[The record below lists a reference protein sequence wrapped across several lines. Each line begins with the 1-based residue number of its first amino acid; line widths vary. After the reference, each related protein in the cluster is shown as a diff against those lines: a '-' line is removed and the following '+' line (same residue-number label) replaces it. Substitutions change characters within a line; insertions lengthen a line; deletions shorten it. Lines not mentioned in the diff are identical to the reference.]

1 MLDQSNPDK
10 DDLSEFADYLAE
22 FDSITSFDNET
33 CPVCGVNVS
42 ENISIQ
48 KSPFVKY
55 KFLKK
60 ESELL
65 PVTKELNAKCI
76 PYKIEKQLDSSILNE
91 IRYNYIILIPFKCLN
106 ELQKKRPD
114 FSDL

>member
-1 MLDQSNPDK
+1 MIDHTNSDN

-33 CPVCGVNVS
+33 CPVCGVNIS

-55 KFLKK
+55 KSLKE

-65 PVTKELNAKCI
+65 SVTKKLDSKCI
-76 PYKIEKQLDSSILNE
+76 PYKIEKQLDSSSLDE
-91 IRYNYIILIPFKCLN
+91 IRYNYIVLIPFKCVN
-106 ELQKKRPD
+106 DLQKEKV
-114 FSDL
+114 